1 MRNGK
6 RLGDILLDDKSVNP
20 DQLQVAIK
28 TQVTENKRI
37 GNVLVEMGIIS
48 EKDLVYALS
57 KRLNV
62 PIFDPDETP
71 ISMDLL
77 DLFSISFLLKNKV
90 IPVRRNK
97 RCIYVAMEDPLNIS
111 VIRDIEFMLGTL
123 VQPMI
128 ANHSDINHLIEKKT
142 ELKSDLTNLIKNI
155 DFKPTE
161 QIEII
166 EEKDENDKE
175 EIHRLE
181 QAGNTAPIY
190 NLVNKI
196 LSNSVKLGASD
207 IHIEPQQNE
216 MLIRN
221 RVDGFLRTIT
231 SLPSHIGPPIISRLK
246 IMSKIDIAERRRP
259 QDGCARIKVNH
270 DEIDLRIS
278 TAPTSWGE
286 KMVIRILDKKL
297 KIDSLTDLG
306 MPRRVRE
313 RFRDALNRPQGLI
326 LTTGPTGSGKTT
338 TLYIA
343 LNNIYADDLN
353 IITIEDPIEYNIP
366 GVNQIQVNKKIGITF
381 ATGLRTIVRQ
391 DPDIIMVGE
400 IRDLETAKIAFQSSL
415 TGHQVFSTLH
425 CNNAVS
431 AIMRLLNI
439 GIEPYLLAS
448 SLTGVVAQRLVRRN
462 CIHCMEPYTP
472 KEEILKRL
480 NIVTVGKS
488 ENIFYRSRGCK
499 ECNYIGYSGRIGIFE
514 FLEMDEKIKSLVND
528 GSGEKEIFHNARKS
542 GLVTMAENGLSLAL
556 NKITT
561 PDEILR
567 VIPFDEDDSRNEEL
581 MINAKVLFKDNYFVD
596 LPN

>member
-6 RLGDILLDDKSVNP
+6 RLGDILIDDKFANP
-20 DQLQVAIK
+20 EQIQVALE
-28 TQVTENKRI
+28 TQVAEKKRI
-37 GNVLVEMGIIS
+37 GHVLVEMGILS
-48 EKDLVYALS
+48 EKDLLTALS

-62 PIFDPDETP
+62 PVFNPDET
-71 ISMDLL
+71 SVSKDLL
-77 DLFSISFLLKNKV
+77 DLFSIGFLLKNKV
-90 IPVRRNK
+90 LPVRRNG
-97 RCIYVAMEDPLNIS
+97 RGIYVAMEDPLNIS
-111 VIRDIEFMLGTL
+111 LIRDIEFMLGTV

-128 ANHSDINHLIEKKT
+128 ANRSDISHLLDKGT
-142 ELKSDLTNLIKNI
+142 ESDLDLTNLIKHI
-155 DFKPTE
+155 DYKPTE
-161 QIEII
+161 HIEII

-175 EIHRLE
+175 EIRRLE

-196 LSNSVKLGASD
+196 LMNSVKAGASD
-207 IHIEPQQNE
+207 IHIEPQKTE
-216 MLIRN
+216 VLIRN

-231 SLPSHIGPPIISRLK
+231 SLPLHIGPPMISRLK

-259 QDGCARIKVNH
+259 QDGCARIKVNRE
-270 DEIDLRIS
+270 EIDLRIS

-286 KMVIRILDKKL
+286 KMVIRILDKKMKL
-297 KIDSLTDLG
+297 NSLTDLG
-306 MPRRVRE
+306 MPSRVRE
-313 RFRDALNRPQGLI
+313 RFLDVLHRPQGLV
-326 LTTGPTGSGKTT
+326 LATGPTGSGKTT

-343 LNNIYADDLN
+343 LTKIYADDLN
-353 IITIEDPIEYNIP
+353 IITIEDPVEYNIP

-381 ATGLRTIVRQ
+381 ASGLRTIVRQ
-391 DPDIIMVGE
+391 DPNIIMVGE

-431 AIMRLLNI
+431 AINRLLNI

-472 KEEILKRL
+472 KEEILHRL
-480 NIVTVGKS
+480 NIVSIGKS
-488 ENIFYRSRGCK
+488 KNLFYRGRGCK
-499 ECNYIGYSGRIGIFE
+499 ECNNIGYSGRIGIFE
-514 FLEMDEKIKSLVND
+514 FLEIDEKIKNLIND
-528 GSGEKEIFHNARKS
+528 GSGEKEIFQNARKS
-542 GLVTMAENGLSLAL
+542 GLITMAENGLSLVL

-561 PDEILR
+561 LDEILR
-567 VIPFDEDDSRNEEL
+567 VLPLDENSLINEEL
-581 MINAKVLFKDNYFVD
+581 LINAKVLFRDSYFIE